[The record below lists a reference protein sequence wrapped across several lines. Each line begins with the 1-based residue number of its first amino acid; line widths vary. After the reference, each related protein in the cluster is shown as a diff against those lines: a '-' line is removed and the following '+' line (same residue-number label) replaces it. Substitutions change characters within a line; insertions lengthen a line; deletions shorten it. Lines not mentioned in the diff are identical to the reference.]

1 MTPVHVVGIGLE
13 GAAGLTNAVVQL
25 VAEADFLVGSDRHL
39 SYFLDHPGERIR
51 LGDFVLALA
60 TLRERLIATPQA
72 SAVIL
77 ASGDPLFFGLGRRVL
92 AEFPAQQVT
101 FHPHLS
107 AVQLAFS
114 RIKLPWQDAQV
125 ISAHG
130 RSLEQLVQALRQGV
144 EKIAVLTDP
153 TNTPAAIAQL
163 LQTLAP
169 DRYQCWVCES
179 LGSPEETIT
188 SLPPEQLIDQTF
200 APLNLVV
207 LQRTTASK
215 FEQRDLTSLPLLG
228 LPDQDFLSFADRPGL
243 MTKRE
248 VRVLALAE
256 LDLQPGQV
264 IWDIGAGTGSVA
276 IEAARLVPTTTIY
289 AIEKTAA
296 GWGLI
301 QQNCQRF
308 QVENITPIYGSA
320 PKVLDPLPTPDRVF
334 IGGSGGQLNPI
345 LDACRTRLNP
355 GGRIVLA
362 LATLEHLNT
371 VLTWID
377 RQNWRFSVLQI
388 QLSRS
393 VPLATLTRLDPLN
406 PVVLIKTMPGSKSAG
421 TA

>member
-1 MTPVHVVGIGLE
+1 MTLIHVVGIGLE
-13 GAAGLTNAVVQL
+13 GAAGLTETVAQL

-39 SYFLDHPGERIR
+39 SYFPNHPGERLR
-51 LGDFVLALA
+51 LGDFVLVLA
-60 TLRERLIATPQA
+60 SLKEKLTADPQA

-92 AEFPAQQVT
+92 AEFSAQQVT

-114 RIKLPWQDAQV
+114 RIKIPWQDAQV

-130 RSLEQLVQALRQGV
+130 RSLEQLIQALRQEI

-163 LQTLAP
+163 LRSLDLP
-169 DRYQCWVCES
+169 SHYQCWVCEN

-188 SLPPEQLIDQTF
+188 ALTPEQLEDQSF

-207 LQRTTASK
+207 LHRTDPN
-215 FEQRDLTSLPLLG
+215 FEQSDLTTLPILG
-228 LPDQDFLSFADRPGL
+228 LPDQHFLSFADRPGL

-276 IEAARLVPTTTIY
+276 IEAARLVSTATIY
-289 AIEKTAA
+289 AVEKTAA
-296 GWGLI
+296 GLDII

-308 QVENITPIYGSA
+308 RVENITPIYGSA
-320 PKVLDPLPTPDRVF
+320 PEVLNPLPDPDRVF
-334 IGGSGGQLNPI
+334 IGGSGGQLCSI
-345 LDACRTRLNP
+345 LDSCQTRLKP
-355 GGRIVLA
+355 SGAVVLS

-371 VLTWID
+371 ATTWIN
-377 RQNWRFSVLQI
+377 RQNWYFSMLQV

-393 VPLATLTRLDPLN
+393 VPLANLTRLDPLN
-406 PVVLIKTMPGSKSAG
+406 PVSLIKTMPKSKSVSR
-421 TA
+421 T